1 MSTDAVAFT
10 HFGTGAGSVF
20 LAGVGCSG
28 SESNLIECPHSFTA
42 SCYWYRIRRDAGVR
56 CQGSYHPFYVHSE
69 CIF

>member
-10 HFGTGAGSVF
+10 HFGTGVGSVF
-20 LAGVGCSG
+20 LVGVGCSG
-28 SESNLIECPHSFTA
+28 SESNLIECPRSLTA
-42 SCYWYRIRRDAGVR
+42 SRYWYCRNAGVR